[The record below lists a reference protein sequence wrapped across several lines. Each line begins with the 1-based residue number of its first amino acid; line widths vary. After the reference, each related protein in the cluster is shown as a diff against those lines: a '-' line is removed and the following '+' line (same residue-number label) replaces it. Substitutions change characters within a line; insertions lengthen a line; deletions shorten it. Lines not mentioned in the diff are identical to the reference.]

1 MLVEITIIIL
11 LNFLPTFFAGPMT
24 RIFATGGASSNLA
37 ILQVIADV
45 FNAPVYVLKDTANSA
60 CLGCAYRAK
69 HGLERADGRTF
80 WDVVSAAPPYVLV
93 GDPYGD
99 AHEVYNP
106 LTARYKELED
116 SIVDNAQHQSKKPKL
131 EA

>member
-1 MLVEITIIIL
+1 
-11 LNFLPTFFAGPMT
+11 MT

-69 HGLERADGRTF
+69 HGLERADLKTF
-80 WDVVSAAPPYVLV
+80 WEVVSEAPPYLIVA
-93 GDPYGD
+93 DPYAD
-99 AHEVYNP
+99 APNVYNP
-106 LTARYKELED
+106 LTARYKKLED
-116 SIVDNAQHQSKKPKL
+116 SIVDSVQHQSKKPKL
-131 EA
+131 DA